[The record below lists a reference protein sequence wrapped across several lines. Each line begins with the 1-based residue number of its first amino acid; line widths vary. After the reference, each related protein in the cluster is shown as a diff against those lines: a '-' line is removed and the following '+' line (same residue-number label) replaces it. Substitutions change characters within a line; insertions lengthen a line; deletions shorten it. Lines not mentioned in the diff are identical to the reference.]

1 MVFFAADDRKLP
13 VARADSIDSDE
24 SPLSKSGR
32 SEEIGLC
39 DRPKRGV
46 RVETSSSTTIS
57 MFRYNTKSMTL
68 SKSHL

>member
-1 MVFFAADDRKLP
+1 MPF
-13 VARADSIDSDE
+13 ARADSIDSDE
-24 SPLSKSGR
+24 SPSSKSDR

-39 DRPKRGV
+39 YRPKRGM

-57 MFRYNTKSMTL
+57 MFQYNTKSMTL